1 MPKQKSAAGSRNLSL
16 TPRDLRIMR
25 AVVQHGRLTRE
36 QVRKLFFQK
45 GRGLASVQAVCRRL
59 RILNERGYLIR
70 TRLPTPMGSGPY
82 VYQPGNLAV
91 AAMSRDGS
99 GLKRPGDRRR
109 RTQSAVE
116 LLHGLEI
123 VDFYIQLK
131 RSLVERD
138 GEILV
143 WLSER
148 QCRYRI
154 PRHGR
159 SLPFT
164 PDAYCLWGLGS
175 EEGAFFLEWDRGTES
190 MVRIAEKLTRYEVYY
205 RARAYHDHLGEIGLQ
220 PRLLFVVPDER
231 RQRKFVQWRSRNPAR
246 GKWTSLPT
254 ILVATREHAHSQ
266 PLEEIWH
273 KPGDARPR
281 RLVD

>member
-1 MPKQKSAAGSRNLSL
+1 MLKQKSATGNSCLL
-16 TPRDLRIMR
+16 TPRDLRIIRTIVEHDQM
-25 AVVQHGRLTRE
+25 TRE
-36 QVRKLFFQK
+36 QIRRLFFRK
-45 GRGLASVQAVCRRL
+45 GRGLVSVQAVCRRL
-59 RILNERGYLIR
+59 KILTERDYLAR

-82 VYQPGNLAV
+82 VYQPGRLAG

-131 RSLVERD
+131 RSLEESD
-138 GEILV
+138 GEILA

-154 PRHGR
+154 PRVGR

-164 PDAYCLWGLGS
+164 PDAYCLWGLES

-190 MVRIAEKLTRYEVYY
+190 MVRIAEKLARYEVYY
-205 RARAYHDHLGEIGLQ
+205 RTRAYHDHLGEIGLR

-231 RQRKFVQWRSRNPAR
+231 RQRKFVQWMSRNLAQ
-246 GKWTSLPT
+246 GKLTSLPT
-254 ILVATREHAHSQ
+254 ILVSTQDEANAD
-266 PLEEIWH
+266 PLGSVWQ
-273 KPGDARPR
+273 RPDSSR
-281 RLVD
+281 AVRLVD